1 MKWVG
6 SSDIGLP
13 LEIATAATAGGMA
26 GVITCP
32 LDVVKTRI
40 QTQINPPEAAPV
52 GPAMKSSNLQRQPAC
67 GASQVSGAAYTPA
80 SMHASPSKRAI
91 STSSPS
97 TTVPKSGSVPLD
109 TSSMVTGLR
118 TIYRTE
124 GIAGCFRG
132 VGPRF
137 VWTSVQSST
146 MLVLYQVLLKHMKT
160 LQLAVDEGNDI
171 A

>member
-1 MKWVG
+1 MRWAG
-6 SSDIGLP
+6 SPDIGLS
-13 LEIATAATAGGMA
+13 LEIATGATAGGMA

-40 QTQINPPEAAPV
+40 QTQINPFEAP
-52 GPAMKSSNLQRQPAC
+52 PILSSTTTASPQQQQAQKVPRAS
-67 GASQVSGAAYTPA
+67 GASVTET
-80 SMHASPSKRAI
+80 MHASQQRRSI

-97 TTVPKSGSVPLD
+97 TTVPKSGSVKLD
-109 TSSMVTGLR
+109 TSSMITGLK
-118 TIYRTE
+118 TIYKAE

-146 MLVLYQVLLKHMKT
+146 MLVLYQMLLKQMKT
-160 LQLAVDEGNDI
+160 YELFVGEGDYT

>member
-1 MKWVG
+1 MNWVG

-40 QTQINPPEAAPV
+40 QTQINPPEAAPAV
-52 GPAMKSSNLQRQPAC
+52 PVTKSSKLQHQPTC
-67 GASQVSGAAYTPA
+67 
-80 SMHASPSKRAI
+80 SPSASGSVYAPESLRVSAQKRPI

-109 TSSMVTGLR
+109 TSSMVTGLK
-118 TIYRTE
+118 TIYKTE

-132 VGPRF
+132 VGPRL
-137 VWTSVQSST
+137 VWTSVQSCT
-146 MLVLYQVLLKHMKT
+146 MLVLYQMLLKQMKAY
-160 LQLAVDEGNDI
+160 QLSGAEGNDI